1 MWVVLSQ
8 LSHFQQVVY
17 WPFFEYNFLS
27 LCLQI
32 FWSDS
37 GELVSIAT
45 DESFFVLRYQP
56 ERVAA
61 AVESKETIP
70 EDGIEDAFEVYI
82 LGEQAFLFIFL
93 SALMSLSLNN

>member
-1 MWVVLSQ
+1 M
-8 LSHFQQVVY
+8 
-17 WPFFEYNFLS
+17 S

>member
-1 MWVVLSQ
+1 MWVALSQ

-17 WPFFEYNFLS
+17 CPFFFKNNILS

-70 EDGIEDAFEVYI
+70 EDGIEDAFEVYN
-82 LGEQAFLFIFL
+82 LRERTFLFRFCQP
-93 SALMSLSLNN
+93 

>member
-1 MWVVLSQ
+1 MWVALSQ
-8 LSHFQQVVY
+8 LSHFQRVMY
-17 WPFFEYNFLS
+17 WPFCLFNDILS

-61 AVESKETIP
+61 AMESKETIP
-70 EDGIEDAFEVYI
+70 EDGIEDAFEVYD
-82 LGEQAFLFIFL
+82 LRERAFLFRFCQP
-93 SALMSLSLNN
+93 